1 MENVKEIFP
10 ELYKLSKSQT
20 VRIYASNMT
29 YPPSVAGLRHLNLC
43 PLAQMFL
50 GGWGVRPQSNELSR
64 GSPELVQHSFIE
76 GVHIGARALHVL
88 NLIWFRYIARL
99 PSLEEGDN
107 FLVQMYLTCHCYA

>member
-43 PLAQMFL
+43 PFAQMFWGE
-50 GGWGVRPQSNELSR
+50 GGETSAVVFLLQ
-64 GSPELVQHSFIE
+64 
-76 GVHIGARALHVL
+76 
-88 NLIWFRYIARL
+88 RL
-99 PSLEEGDN
+99 KS
-107 FLVQMYLTCHCYA
+107 